1 MSLWVRVHW
10 SVGVVHWWSVEVVHA
25 LLISLIGWVHHKLVY
40 TSVSILWLLMLV
52 EVCFFILW
60 QSTVALYLKTFWV
73 EWCLTVSFLSPWVVV
88 NCVPLESSLVVIL
101 VSCEGLVSQSE
112 SFTLSLCNTLVLS
125 LFESVIV
132 IVSLSMRL
140 DSLWQWVESSLG
152 VLPIL
157 SFQGGR
163 VVLGST

>member
-10 SVGVVHWWSVEVVHA
+10 SVGVVHWWSVVVLHT
-25 LLISLIGWVHHKLVY
+25 LLINLIGWVKHKLVY

-73 EWCLTVSFLSPWVVV
+73 EWCLTMSFLSLWVVV

-112 SFTLSLCNTLVLS
+112 SFTLSLCSTLVLS
-125 LFESVIV
+125 LFESVNV
-132 IVSLSMRL
+132 IVNLSVRS
-140 DSLWQWVESSLG
+140 DSIWQWVESSLG

-157 SFQGGR
+157 IIPGW
-163 VVLGST
+163 